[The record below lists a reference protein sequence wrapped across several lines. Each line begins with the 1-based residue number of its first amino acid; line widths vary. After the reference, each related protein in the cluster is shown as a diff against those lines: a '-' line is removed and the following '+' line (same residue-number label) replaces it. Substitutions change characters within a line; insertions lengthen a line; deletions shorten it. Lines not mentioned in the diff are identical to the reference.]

1 MAANRGRPEENRWIG
16 QRIDDPPV
24 DIAAMARSQ
33 GAVGIGPVEKT
44 EDVLKAVREGIAA
57 VQAGKPCVVDMHV
70 LPGYDTR
77 A

>member
-1 MAANRGRPEENRWIG
+1 MLFRS
-16 QRIDDPPV
+16 

-33 GAVGIGPVEKT
+33 GATGIGPVEKPS
-44 EDVLKAVREGIAA
+44 EILIAVKEGIAA
-57 VQAGKPCVVDMHV
+57 VQAGKPCVIDMHV

>member
-33 GAVGIGPVEKT
+33 GAVDIGPVEKP
-44 EDVLKAVREGIAA
+44 EDVLAAVRQGIAA
-57 VQAGKPCVVDMHV
+57 AREGKACVIDMRV